1 MNEQLINFIEL
12 CLIDGVVTDK
22 EREVIFRKS
31 KELGVPDD
39 ECEIILDGIIK
50 NFNKTE
56 SNIKLLRKFDEV
68 ILSNNSIVKNLESIH
83 DLLYKNFNNSNK
95 IESINSNIEIIR
107 DTLHSVDVNTG
118 VLFEINN
125 K

>member
-1 MNEQLINFIEL
+1 MNEQLIKFIEL

-22 EREVIFRKS
+22 KREVIFRKS
-31 KELGVPDD
+31 KEMRVPKE
-39 ECEIILDGIIK
+39 ECEIILEGMIH

-56 SNIKLLRKFDEV
+56 SNSELIRKFDEV

-83 DLLYKNFNNSNK
+83 DLLHKNIDNSNK
-95 IESINSNIEIIR
+95 LQKINSNIEIIR
-107 DTLHSVDVNTG
+107 DTLHSIDVNTG
-118 VLFEINN
+118 MLFEINN